1 MLTDN
6 LAEEY
11 AQLEKETG
19 VPANEIPLALSAF
32 DEIFPLPNG
41 WFRDTDEG
49 GSRILILMPA
59 VMRGIGAHRR
69 RISKGLNEY
78 KDLGLK
84 DAVRARIASDNNA
97 AAQLLDCDEKELI
110 K

>member
-6 LAEEY
+6 LAEGMPG
-11 AQLEKETG
+11 EKETG
-19 VPANEIPLALSAF
+19 VPAGNPARARAF